1 MIDNGK
7 PSDKTAGN
15 VIRLICD
22 NSRRDGRA
30 GDDARDRRHL
40 GRGFAPQRVSGRSSV
55 LSSFP
60 DTSSGRDGFR
70 DRDPRRH
77 VPGGDTVRPSIAH
90 DVTPIEWWRRFP
102 ADQFGDAE
110 QLLLQ
115 ATLDRV
121 SVLRARKD
129 VPAALRGDPV
139 AAIRSAARLMP
150 ITRITLSTD
159 LAMSGLLRAALAG
172 DQAARLVLGS
182 ALKGARCGDLDGLA
196 TSWLDSASKSIGW
209 NDASGTSP

>member
-1 MIDNGK
+1 MVDNGK

-15 VIRLICD
+15 IIRLICD
-22 NSRRDGRA
+22 KTRREGRA
-30 GDDARDRRHL
+30 GDDARDRRH
-40 GRGFAPQRVSGRSSV
+40 RGCGTA
-55 LSSFP
+55 FP
-60 DTSSGRDGFR
+60 DTSPAWDGIR
-70 DRDPRRH
+70 DRDPRCH
-77 VPGGDTVRPSIAH
+77 VPGEGARPSMAH

-102 ADQFGDAE
+102 AGQFGDAE
-110 QLLLQ
+110 RLLLQ

-121 SVLRARKD
+121 AVLRTRKD

-139 AAIRSAARLMP
+139 AAIRSVARLMP
-150 ITRITLSTD
+150 IRRITLSTD
-159 LAMSGLLRAALAG
+159 LVMSGLLRAALAG

-209 NDASGTSP
+209 IDASGTSP

>member
-7 PSDKTAGN
+7 PSDKTTAD

-22 NSRRDGRA
+22 KPRREGRA
-30 GDDARDRRHL
+30 GDDASDRRHL
-40 GRGFAPQRVSGRSSV
+40 EHTLMPQRVSA
-55 LSSFP
+55 LSSLGTAFP
-60 DTSSGRDGFR
+60 DTPSGWKGIRDQDLG
-70 DRDPRRH
+70 RH
-77 VPGGDTVRPSIAH
+77 LPDDEVVRPSMAR

-110 QLLLQ
+110 RLLLQ

-121 SVLRARKD
+121 NVLRARKD

-150 ITRITLSTD
+150 IRRITLSTD
-159 LAMSGLLRAALAG
+159 LVMSGLLRAALAG

-182 ALKGARCGDLDGLA
+182 ALKGARCCDLSRLA
-196 TSWLDSASKSIGW
+196 PSWMNCASKSVGWIG
-209 NDASGTSP
+209 ASMTRR

>member
-1 MIDNGK
+1 MVDNGK
-7 PSDKTAGN
+7 PSDKTAAD
-15 VIRLICD
+15 VIRLIRD

-30 GDDARDRRHL
+30 GDDARDRHHL
-40 GRGFAPQRVSGRSSV
+40 GRGFATERISGQSS
-55 LSSFP
+55 LRTAFP
-60 DTSSGRDGFR
+60 DTSPAWDGIR
-70 DRDPRRH
+70 DRDPRCH
-77 VPGGDTVRPSIAH
+77 VPGEGARPSMAH

-102 ADQFGDAE
+102 AGQFGDAE
-110 QLLLQ
+110 RLLLQ

-121 SVLRARKD
+121 AVLRTRKD

-139 AAIRSAARLMP
+139 AAIRSVARLMP
-150 ITRITLSTD
+150 IRRITLSTD
-159 LAMSGLLRAALAG
+159 LVMSGLLRAALAG

-209 NDASGTSP
+209 NGASVTTS

>member
-7 PSDKTAGN
+7 PSDKTTAD
-15 VIRLICD
+15 VIRLICND
-22 NSRRDGRA
+22 SRRDGTA

-40 GRGFAPQRVSGRSSV
+40 GRGFAPQRVSARSSPGAA
-55 LSSFP
+55 FP
-60 DTSSGRDGFR
+60 DTPAGGIGILDLGRHLLDN
-70 DRDPRRH
+70 
-77 VPGGDTVRPSIAH
+77 DTVRPSKAR

-102 ADQFGDAE
+102 AGQFGDAE

-150 ITRITLSTD
+150 IRRITLSTD
-159 LAMSGLLRAALAG
+159 LVMSGLLRAALAG

-182 ALKGARCGDLDGLA
+182 ALKGAGCGDLRRLA
-196 TSWLDSASKSIGW
+196 LSWMNCASKSVGW
-209 NDASGTSP
+209 IEASMTGR

>member
-1 MIDNGK
+1 MVDNGK

-15 VIRLICD
+15 IIRLICD
-22 NSRRDGRA
+22 KTRREGRA
-30 GDDARDRRHL
+30 GDDARDRRHR
-40 GRGFAPQRVSGRSSV
+40 GCGFAPQRVSGQSSV
-55 LSSFP
+55 LSPFP
-60 DTSSGRDGFR
+60 DTPFGRDGIQGH
-70 DRDPRRH
+70 DPRP
-77 VPGGDTVRPSIAH
+77 VPDKDTVRPSMAH

-115 ATLDRV
+115 VTLDRV

-150 ITRITLSTD
+150 ITRITLSID
-159 LAMSGLLRAALAG
+159 LVMSGLLRAALAG

-182 ALKGARCGDLDGLA
+182 ALRGARCGDLDGLA

-209 NDASGTSP
+209 NGASVTTS

>member
-1 MIDNGK
+1 MVDNGK
-7 PSDKTAGN
+7 PSGKTAGN
-15 VIRLICD
+15 IIRLICD
-22 NSRRDGRA
+22 KPRREGRA
-30 GDDARDRRHL
+30 GDDARDRRHR
-40 GRGFAPQRVSGRSSV
+40 GRGFAPQRASALSSV
-55 LSSFP
+55 LSPFP
-60 DTSSGRDGFR
+60 DTLSGQAGIWR
-70 DRDPRRH
+70 RDPRQ
-77 VPGGDTVRPSIAH
+77 VPGGDTVRPSMAQ

-150 ITRITLSTD
+150 IARITLSTD
-159 LAMSGLLRAALAG
+159 LMMSGLLRAALAG

>member
-1 MIDNGK
+1 MVDNGK
-7 PSDKTAGN
+7 PSDKTAN
-15 VIRLICD
+15 NIIQLICD
-22 NSRRDGRA
+22 KPRREGRA

-40 GRGFAPQRVSGRSSV
+40 GRGFAPQRVSGQSS
-55 LSSFP
+55 LRTAFP
-60 DTSSGRDGFR
+60 NTPSGRDGIR
-70 DRDPRRH
+70 GHDPRHLPDRD
-77 VPGGDTVRPSIAH
+77 TARPSMAH

-115 ATLDRV
+115 AALDRV
-121 SVLRARKD
+121 AVLRARKD

-150 ITRITLSTD
+150 IARITLSTD
-159 LAMSGLLRAALAG
+159 LVMSGLLRAALAG

-182 ALKGARCGDLDGLA
+182 ALKGARCGDLSRLA
-196 TSWLDSASKSIGW
+196 TSWMNCASKSVGW
-209 NDASGTSP
+209 IDASVRTP